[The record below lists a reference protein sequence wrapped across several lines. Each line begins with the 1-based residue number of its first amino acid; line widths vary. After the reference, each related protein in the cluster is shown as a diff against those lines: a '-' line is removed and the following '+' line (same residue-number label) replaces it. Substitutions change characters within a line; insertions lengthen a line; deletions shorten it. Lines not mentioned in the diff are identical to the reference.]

1 MIPHDKFIDK
11 IKQYIDEK
19 KLFSFGDHVIIGL
32 SGGADSVCLLL
43 VLKRLQQIY
52 NLSITAIHVH
62 HGIRGES
69 AEHDLKFSRQLCE
82 KEEIEFVEKR
92 CDVPAL
98 AAKHHLTEE
107 EAGRRVRYETFEC
120 EAKKRGASVIAVA
133 HHMDDQAETVLMNLL
148 RGSGIRGCSGIPCK
162 RSLSDKGDIVVVRPL
177 LGMRREAIEAWL
189 IENGQGWCI
198 DETNLT
204 DDYLRSRIRNRL
216 LPLLSSEYN
225 AQAAEHIACAA
236 GDFSEAEEYLRD
248 QAQALI
254 SSWNCV
260 LHKQMML
267 PVKELKLQKPILQRY
282 LIQEAISHTGGVK
295 DITRTHIESVIGL
308 LSKRTGSMVNLPQ
321 RRKARIQYEFLIIE
335 KESFSEH
342 KEENQDLQSPNSKI
356 GKAVYSIFPVCEK
369 KIPQTCCVNWFDYDT
384 IKEGLLMRRSKRY
397 EGKTVH
403 MICVLKGGVFFMC
416 ELAKRITVP
425 VTMDFMSVSSYG
437 AGTKSS
443 GIVKIVKDLDQSI
456 EGRDV
461 LVVEDIIDSGR
472 TLSHLMKILN
482 ERKPSSICLCTLLD
496 KPERREVDDVNVDYT
511 GFQVPDE
518 FVVGYGLDYDQMYR
532 NLPYVGVVETE

>member
-1 MIPHDKFIDK
+1 MISHDKFIDK

-189 IENGQGWCI
+189 IENRQGWCI

-236 GDFSEAEEYLRD
+236 GDFSEADEYLRD

-254 SSWNCV
+254 SSWHCV

-267 PVKELKLQKPILQRY
+267 PVKELKKQKPILQRY

-335 KESFSEH
+335 KEIFSEH
-342 KEENQDLQSPNSKI
+342 KEENQDLQLPNSKI

-384 IKEGLLMRRSKRY
+384 IKEGLLMRKRRPKDRICIDAK
-397 EGKTVH
+397 GNTQKLSDC
-403 MICVLKGGVFFMC
+403 MINAKIPA
-416 ELAKRITVP
+416 AKRDQIPILASGSRVLWIAGVRMAEDCKITKH
-425 VTMDFMSVSSYG
+425 TR
-437 AGTKSS
+437 
-443 GIVKIVKDLDQSI
+443 L
-456 EGRDV
+456 V
-461 LVVEDIIDSGR
+461 LEVR
-472 TLSHLMKILN
+472 T
-482 ERKPSSICLCTLLD
+482 
-496 KPERREVDDVNVDYT
+496 V
-511 GFQVPDE
+511 Q
-518 FVVGYGLDYDQMYR
+518 
-532 NLPYVGVVETE
+532 

>member
-248 QAQALI
+248 QAQALF

-308 LSKRTGSMVNLPQ
+308 LS
-321 RRKARIQYEFLIIE
+321 
-335 KESFSEH
+335 
-342 KEENQDLQSPNSKI
+342 
-356 GKAVYSIFPVCEK
+356 
-369 KIPQTCCVNWFDYDT
+369 
-384 IKEGLLMRRSKRY
+384 
-397 EGKTVH
+397 
-403 MICVLKGGVFFMC
+403 
-416 ELAKRITVP
+416 
-425 VTMDFMSVSSYG
+425 
-437 AGTKSS
+437 
-443 GIVKIVKDLDQSI
+443 
-456 EGRDV
+456 
-461 LVVEDIIDSGR
+461 
-472 TLSHLMKILN
+472 
-482 ERKPSSICLCTLLD
+482 
-496 KPERREVDDVNVDYT
+496 
-511 GFQVPDE
+511 
-518 FVVGYGLDYDQMYR
+518 
-532 NLPYVGVVETE
+532 